1 LNTLN
6 LSTLN
11 TCQQVVLY
19 FLTILGNPFSV
30 SVFVLYIRKRAFHK
44 KFRDINDATWA
55 PTPDS
60 THVGVE
66 GAQMRT
72 TETPTY
78 KKPPFAFRKF
88 LSVLKS
94 SLGRN
99 SQFHDLSREDWN
111 KLGSIEYKALKMLLC
126 LVPGYLIF
134 SQLLGI
140 FILAPYMVFNKSDVA
155 LSNGVSP
162 LWLGTFL
169 SSSAFNNCGLSL
181 LDLNMVPFSTSFL
194 VLVSS
199 SVLAL
204 AGNLAFPIVFRG
216 LLWSAL
222 KVLPADNHF
231 QDWRETITFIL
242 KYPRRLYIY
251 LFPSLHTW
259 ILVVILVLINGLEG
273 IAFHFLNKKNP
284 TLDTL
289 PPHIQFLDA
298 YFQTVVT
305 RTAGFDVIPISFLR
319 IGMQALYLAMMF
331 VSAYPVV
338 FAMRSSNVYE
348 ERSLGIY
355 ANELLPEKSEMFS
368 SPNYGDEDTFLP
380 HAPRTRAYYLQQEI
394 RKQLGHDL
402 WFPMAT
408 AILILWIETGSLDR
422 DPTTFSAFN
431 ILFESVSAYA
441 GVGLSTGLQ
450 DQAYSLCGEFHI
462 ASKLILCLAMLRG
475 RHRGLPVAIDQA
487 VQLPQDIPGEM
498 EQQDHEIRTRF
509 SLVDAAL
516 ESRPPFSTRPSD
528 QIK

>member
-1 LNTLN
+1 
-6 LSTLN
+6 
-11 TCQQVVLY
+11 Q
-19 FLTILGNPFSV
+19 
-30 SVFVLYIRKRAFHK
+30 
-44 KFRDINDATWA
+44 
-55 PTPDS
+55 DS
-60 THVGVE
+60 THDGVE
-66 GAQMRT
+66 GAQIRT
-72 TETPTY
+72 TDTPTD
-78 KKPPFAFRKF
+78 KRHPFAFRKF

-99 SQFHDLSREDWN
+99 SQFHDLSHEDWN
-111 KLGSIEYKALKMLLC
+111 KLGSIEYKALKMLLY
-126 LVPGYLIF
+126 LVPGYLIL

-140 FILAPYMVFNKSDVA
+140 FILAPYMIFNKSDVA

-162 LWLGTFL
+162 LWLGIFL

-194 VLVSS
+194 ILVSS
-199 SVLAL
+199 SILAL
-204 AGNLAFPIVFRG
+204 AGNLAFPIIFRG

-222 KVLPADNHF
+222 KVLPANNRF
-231 QDWRETITFIL
+231 EEWRETITFML
-242 KYPRRLYIY
+242 QYPRRLYIY

-259 ILVVILVLINGLEG
+259 ILVAILILINGLEG
-273 IAFHFLNKKNP
+273 IAFHFLNKNNP
-284 TLDTL
+284 ALDTL
-289 PPHIQFLDA
+289 PRHIQFLDA
-298 YFQTVVT
+298 YFQTIVT
-305 RTAGFDVIPISFLR
+305 RTAGFDVIPISSLR

-331 VSAYPVV
+331 VSAYPIV

-355 ANELLPEKSEMFS
+355 ANELPPEKYEMFS
-368 SPNYGDEDTFLP
+368 SPDYGAEDTVIP
-380 HAPRTRAYYLQQEI
+380 HAPRTRAYYLQQEM

-402 WFPMAT
+402 WFPMTT
-408 AILILWIETGSLDR
+408 AILILWIETGSFDR

-450 DQAYSLCGEFHI
+450 DQAYSLCGEFHM

-487 VQLPQDIPGEM
+487 VQLPQEVPGGM

-509 SLVDAAL
+509 SLVDAMM
-516 ESRPPFSTRPSD
+516 ESRPPISTRPSA
-528 QIK
+528 QSKEEMVSTKTEESEKGGNNFMSGALEK